1 MSGRINLRTGYVIT
15 LLTAGAWMMLPGSG
29 IAQEASPS
37 EQQLQETEA
46 ALGQTREER
55 ANLAEQR
62 EAIAQELRQLRQE
75 MILAARDTQEREAI
89 VSRLEDQLKTLESEK
104 TERRHALTERQQS
117 LSGTL
122 GALMRL
128 SRTPPSAVLLRPDP
142 PLDTVRSAVLMK
154 AAVPSLQDQ
163 ADILHEELAALEAVE
178 SDIGAKLTT
187 LTQAEDELASQ
198 RRRLETLIARKGD
211 ILAETTAAFDS
222 TQQRV
227 QDLASKAESLRD
239 LLASLSQNPGPK
251 APKAPESQKSS
262 SVDQQPALPPLISEK
277 PDGLR
282 AFPANGQITRP
293 VNGSI
298 ISRYGEDTG
307 FGQTSKGIVI
317 RPRAGA
323 QIVAPFDGRV
333 VYAGSFQSLG
343 NILIIEHT
351 GGYHTVLAGFS
362 RVDSIA
368 GQWLL
373 AGEPV
378 GIAAQNFT
386 EVAGS
391 ENRPGVYIELR
402 RDGQPV
408 NPLKWLSS

>member
-1 MSGRINLRTGYVIT
+1 MAGRIHHGKGLAIAVAFALCWTAAMAQDSNVSEKT
-15 LLTAGAWMMLPGSG
+15 L
-29 IAQEASPS
+29 E
-37 EQQLQETEA
+37 ETEA

-55 ANLAEQR
+55 AKLAEQR
-62 EAIAQELRQLRQE
+62 EAVARELKQLRQE
-75 MILAARDTQEREAI
+75 MILAARDTQEREGI
-89 VSRLEDQLKTLESEK
+89 VSRLESQLKALESEK
-104 TERRHALTERQQS
+104 ADRRRALIERQTS

-128 SRTPPSAVLLRPDP
+128 SRTPATAILLRPDP

-154 AAVPSLQDQ
+154 AAVPSLRDQ

-178 SDIGAKLTT
+178 QDIGTKLAT
-187 LTQAEDELASQ
+187 LTRAEDELADQ
-198 RRRLETLIARKGD
+198 RNRLEDLIARKRQ
-211 ILAETTAAFDS
+211 ILDETTAAVDS
-222 TQQRV
+222 AQQRV
-227 QDLASKAESLRD
+227 QALASKAESLRD
-239 LLASLSQNPGPK
+239 LLASLSQEEAPR
-251 APKAPESQKSS
+251 APKAPETETAGEEPDVAVIVAS
-262 SVDQQPALPPLISEK
+262 K

-282 AFPANGQITRP
+282 PFPTNGHITRP
-293 VNGSI
+293 VNGDI
-298 ISRYGEDTG
+298 ISRYGDDTG

-333 VYAGSFQSLG
+333 VFAGAFQTLG
-343 NILIIEHT
+343 NILIIEHS

-362 RVDSIA
+362 RIDSVA

-378 GIAAQNFT
+378 GIAAQTFT
-386 EVAGS
+386 AVAGS

-408 NPLKWLSS
+408 NPLKWLS

>member
-1 MSGRINLRTGYVIT
+1 MAERTHLDTGTAKILVVICALSLGFVT
-15 LLTAGAWMMLPGSG
+15 G
-29 IAQEASPS
+29 IAAAQDSAVS
-37 EQQLQETEA
+37 EKTLEETEA

-55 ANLAEQR
+55 ARLAEQR
-62 EAIAQELRQLRQE
+62 EAVAQELRQLRQE

-89 VSRLEDQLKTLESEK
+89 VSRLESQLQVLESEK
-104 TERRHALTERQQS
+104 SDRRQALTERQQS

-128 SRTPPSAVLLRPDP
+128 SRTPATAVLLRPDP

-154 AAVPSLQDQ
+154 AAVPSLRDQ
-163 ADILHEELAALEAVE
+163 ADILQEELAALEAVE
-178 SDIGAKLTT
+178 DDISTKLAT
-187 LTQAEDELASQ
+187 LTRAEEELVAQ
-198 RRRLETLIARKGD
+198 RKRLEELISRKRG
-211 ILAETTAAFDS
+211 ILTETTAAFDS
-222 TQQRV
+222 AQQRV
-227 QDLASKAESLRD
+227 QELASKAESLRD
-239 LLASLSQNPGPK
+239 LLASLSQDDLPR
-251 APKAPESQKSS
+251 APTPPESKA
-262 SVDQQPALPPLISEK
+262 DTDLPDVEPLFDAK

-282 AFPANGQITRP
+282 PFPANGHITRP

-298 ISRYGEDTG
+298 VSRYGDDTG

-333 VYAGSFQSLG
+333 VFAGAFQTLG
-343 NILIIEHT
+343 NILIIEHS

-362 RVDSIA
+362 RIDSVA

-378 GIAAQNFT
+378 GLAAQTFT
-386 EVAGS
+386 AIAGS

>member
-1 MSGRINLRTGYVIT
+1 MSGRVIFRSGYIMA
-15 LLTAGAWMMLPGSG
+15 LLAAAAWMMLSGPGF
-29 IAQEASPS
+29 AQETDPS

-55 ANLAEQR
+55 AKLAEQR

-89 VSRLEDQLKTLESEK
+89 VSRLEDQLTALEIEK
-104 TERRHALTERQQS
+104 SERRQALVERQQT

-154 AAVPSLQDQ
+154 AAVPSLREQ

-178 SDIGAKLTT
+178 TDIGAKLST
-187 LTQAEDELASQ
+187 LTQAEDDLASQ
-198 RRRLETLIARKGD
+198 RQRLETLIARKGD

-222 TQQRV
+222 AQQRV

-239 LLASLSQNPGPK
+239 LLASLSNAPAPK
-251 APKAPESQKSS
+251 APKAPASEKSAPEN
-262 SVDQQPALPPLISEK
+262 QQAALPPLISDK

-333 VYAGSFQSLG
+333 VYAGTFQSLG
-343 NILIIEHT
+343 SILIIEHT

-362 RVDSIA
+362 RVDSVA